1 MVSPK
6 FSHLLMDG
14 FKFMFSEFRETPVI
28 FWVALKKLP
37 YMRAKEMNFWSNVE
51 IIWTITCQFQVCI
64 SKVLN
69 CLLPAWLPDQ
79 TKAGVFHNRIGIED
93 VNELPACFSCST
105 FEVVSKNLFKSI
117 SPVDQFF
124 TLLPIPLTSPLL
136 W

>member
-1 MVSPK
+1 MARVQDHSHFQQTVSIILMAYGALISMVSPK
-6 FSHLLMDG
+6 FPHLLMDG

-37 YMRAKEMNFWSNVE
+37 YMTAKEMNFWSNVE

-64 SKVLN
+64 SKILD

-93 VNELPACFSCST
+93 VNELPACFS
-105 FEVVSKNLFKSI
+105 
-117 SPVDQFF
+117 
-124 TLLPIPLTSPLL
+124 
-136 W
+136 